1 MNTSLPPLYLSHGSP
16 MIAIEDSPAARF
28 LDRLGPVIER
38 TFGRPRAALV
48 VSPHSSTRQPM
59 VLAGAR
65 HPAIHDFGGFPAELY
80 AQRYDATGA
89 PALALQA
96 SRLLARAGIEAPA
109 VEAEGLDHGIWTV
122 MKRAWPGAEVP
133 VVPLTLVPGAS
144 PQQQWAIGAALA
156 PLADEGVLVIG
167 SGAMTHNLRRFFG
180 LRGAVDPAAADVVAF
195 QDWVRD
201 RAAARDW
208 PALFDYRRQAPE
220 AAQQHPTD
228 EHWLPF
234 YVAAG
239 AGGDTAGVRIHD
251 SVDAGVLAMDGYAF
265 GPQAERLRQA
275 LQAA

>member
-1 MNTSLPPLYLSHGSP
+1 MNTPLPTLYLSHGSP

-48 VSPHSSTRQPM
+48 VSPHSSTRQPV

-65 HPAIHDFGGFPAELY
+65 HEAIHDFGGFPAALY
-80 AQRYDATGA
+80 EQRYDVAGD
-89 PALALQA
+89 PALARQA
-96 SRLLARAGIEAPA
+96 SRLLTEAGIAAPA
-109 VEAEGLDHGIWTV
+109 VEADGLDHGIWTV

-133 VVPLTLVPGAS
+133 VVPLTLVPTAS
-144 PQQQWAIGAALA
+144 PAQQWAVGAALA
-156 PLADEGVLVIG
+156 PLAAEGVLVIG
-167 SGAMTHNLRRFFG
+167 SGAMTHNLHRFFG
-180 LRGAVDPAAADVVAF
+180 LRGQTEGTAPDVAAF
-195 QDWVRD
+195 QGWVRD

-208 PALFDYRRQAPE
+208 PALFDYRRQAPS

-265 GPQAERLRQA
+265 GPQAERLNQA

>member
-1 MNTSLPPLYLSHGSP
+1 
-16 MIAIEDSPAARF
+16 AA
-28 LDRLGPVIER
+28 V
-38 TFGRPRAALV
+38 V
-48 VSPHSSTRQPM
+48 VSPHSSTRQPL

-65 HPAIHDFGGFPAELY
+65 HTAIHDFGGFPAELY
-80 AQRYDATGA
+80 EQRYDVAGD
-89 PALALQA
+89 PALAGQV
-96 SRLLARAGIEAPA
+96 STLLRQAGIEAPA

-133 VVPLTLVPGAS
+133 VVPLTLVPTAS
-144 PQQQWAIGAALA
+144 PARQWAVGAALA
-156 PLADEGVLVIG
+156 SLAEQGVLVIG

-180 LRGAVDPAAADVVAF
+180 LRGATGETASDVAAF
-195 QDWVRD
+195 QDWVSE

-265 GPQAERLRQA
+265 GPQAERLNQA

>member
-1 MNTSLPPLYLSHGSP
+1 MNTPLPTLYLSHGSP

-48 VSPHSSTRQPM
+48 VSPHSSTRQPF

-65 HPAIHDFGGFPAELY
+65 HEAIHDFGGFPAALY
-80 AQRYDATGA
+80 EQRYDVAGD
-89 PALALQA
+89 PALARQA
-96 SRLLARAGIEAPA
+96 SRLLTEAGIAAPA
-109 VEAEGLDHGIWTV
+109 VEADGLDHGIWTV

-133 VVPLTLVPGAS
+133 VVPLTLVPTAS
-144 PQQQWAIGAALA
+144 PAQQWAVGAALA
-156 PLADEGVLVIG
+156 PLAAEGVLVIG
-167 SGAMTHNLRRFFG
+167 SGAMTHNLHRFFG
-180 LRGAVDPAAADVVAF
+180 LRGQTEGTAPDVAAF
-195 QDWVRD
+195 QGWVRD

-265 GPQAERLRQA
+265 GPQAERLNQA